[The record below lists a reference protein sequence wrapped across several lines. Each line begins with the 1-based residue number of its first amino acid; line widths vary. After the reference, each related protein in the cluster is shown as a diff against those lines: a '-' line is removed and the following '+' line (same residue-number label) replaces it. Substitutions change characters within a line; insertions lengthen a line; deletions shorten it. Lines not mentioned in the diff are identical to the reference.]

1 LAWRYRFGDA
11 HLLPAKTSVSELT
24 HRNDE
29 FVRLDYSKALDL
41 RPARLAAAEPGR
53 AGTLDSR
60 LLGSATHLV
69 IAALDLHRPVTADAI
84 GTAMEKLAAD
94 GAISASAAAQI
105 DTDSILTFFQGDL
118 GRLALDAENRVHRE
132 WPFTFA
138 LPASEWH
145 PPPDIRPTTYDIR
158 DTTGGS
164 LKRSLGMASADGYS
178 PLRNTQYAIRDTII
192 VQGIIDML
200 IRTPQGLIVIDFK
213 TDNISPSQAP
223 QRAELYRGQL
233 DLYARAASA
242 ILKVPI
248 AGKSLYFLAPRRAVE
263 IS

>member
-1 LAWRYRFGDA
+1 M
-11 HLLPAKTSVSELT
+11 
-24 HRNDE
+24 
-29 FVRLDYSKALDL
+29 
-41 RPARLAAAEPGR
+41 AAEPGQ

-69 IAALDLHRPVTADAI
+69 IAALDLHRPVTRDAI
-84 GTAMEKLAAD
+84 ETAIEKLVAD
-94 GAISASAAAQI
+94 GALSTTVAAQI
-105 DTDSILTFFQGDL
+105 DKDSILTFFQANL

-145 PPPDIRPTTYDIR
+145 PTPDIRHTRYD
-158 DTTGGS
+158 
-164 LKRSLGMASADGYS
+164 L
-178 PLRNTQYAIRDTII
+178 RDTIV

-213 TDNISPSQAP
+213 TDNITAGQATH
-223 QRAELYRGQL
+223 RAELYRGQL

-242 ILKVPI
+242 ILKTPT
-248 AGKSLYFLAPRRAVE
+248 ARKSLYFLAPRRAVE
-263 IS
+263 IR